1 MFCLCLVFC
10 SHRYLAE
17 YIKLVC
23 HIKKHDVPINQ
34 VYQFFFTILFM
45 LSMFGLGLNIKCQCN
60 YECLFLEILFNQI
73 RHVSWIFSIEH
84 TEYKIFSCMTGY
96 EKYTI
101 ISYLYRVFFRVIA
114 ERRHSVTFSI
124 HVRKSFLSGFKTF
137 LI

>member
-60 YECLFLEILFNQI
+60 YECLFLEMLFNQI

-96 EKYTI
+96 EKYTVHI
-101 ISYLYRVFFRVIA
+101 VSVSFF
-114 ERRHSVTFSI
+114 FSRDCRTETLCNLFY
-124 HVRKSFLSGFKTF
+124 VRKSFLSGFKTF